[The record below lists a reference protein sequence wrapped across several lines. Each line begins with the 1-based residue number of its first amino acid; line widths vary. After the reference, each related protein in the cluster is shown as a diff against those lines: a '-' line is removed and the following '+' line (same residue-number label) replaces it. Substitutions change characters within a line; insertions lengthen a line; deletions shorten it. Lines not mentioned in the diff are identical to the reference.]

1 MFSSVGHSFSLTR
14 LHYIVLNL
22 PPTRQSTWSSRC
34 PYQNQFGGEYFESH
48 VIRRSRLAHVSSLAL
63 DGLGHAFFFFWTLC
77 SGIRRE
83 IEVPEERAACQCV
96 QFAANYRRLQ
106 RPVTHALFLVPFRFL
121 SAFLLLSRRSLSFV
135 FSTTAYAW
143 CRIGR
148 ESVVRGTLGLGALL
162 VVTSCSRSP
171 LKNPSLRGR

>member
-14 LHYIVLNL
+14 LHYLVLNL
-22 PPTRQSTWSSRC
+22 PPTRQSTWSSRSQ
-34 PYQNQFGGEYFESH
+34 YQFGESQH

-121 SAFLLLSRRSLSFV
+121 SAFLLLSRRSLGFV
-135 FSTTAYAW
+135 FSITAYAW

-148 ESVVRGTLGLGALL
+148 ESVVRGTLRLGALF

-171 LKNPSLRGR
+171 LKRPSLRGR